1 MKKAKFKA
9 VQLKLVKLLSAC
21 AFAFTVVDVNALG
34 CIALFHQPKLPP
46 SADKLKI
53 K

>member
-9 VQLKLVKLLSAC
+9 VQLKLVKLLSA
-21 AFAFTVVDVNALG
+21 FAFVFAVVDVNALT
-34 CIALFHQPKLPP
+34 CIALLHQPKLPP
-46 SADKLKI
+46 SADRLRI